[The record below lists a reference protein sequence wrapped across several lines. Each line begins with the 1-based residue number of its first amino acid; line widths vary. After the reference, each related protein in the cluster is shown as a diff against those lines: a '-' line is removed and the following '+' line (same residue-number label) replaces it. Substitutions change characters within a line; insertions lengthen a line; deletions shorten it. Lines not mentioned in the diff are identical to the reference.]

1 MHGELKKYMG
11 ELYVKVI
18 IFVFVISPVIIAVL
32 SVKSFSTVKSVEDS
46 QLLRGTEAISK
57 ERERYQYVRG
67 VLDQEK
73 LNEAL
78 YYYQSISLEDIAY
91 VELGIKYPGIV
102 DLLYEAYTNV
112 YGEGNHNLYDLKNA
126 NNFYSQNTEQIEKIF
141 EQQPQEYTEWEQQIA
156 LSRAEKVRAPFYIE
170 FSRQWKIAIK
180 NIGILLLIYSI
191 AIILIGTNSFA
202 YEKEKNMELI
212 LATLDTKKLY
222 TMGWQ
227 KIKTFLL
234 FISVMYFVMVAIYS
248 VVYFF
253 MTGFSGWKSPIQIE
267 YFTIIYNIT
276 FLQAYLLIIFTGWI
290 CSMAIG
296 MVIVVLNSFL
306 QSVYST
312 LAVGFLLIYSPLIIS
327 KFSIVPNGLK
337 TFMRLQ
343 PVNALMT
350 EKLLVSLHSQKFLSI
365 SIPEGVFLLICSI
378 FIIGISVLVVPK
390 FFSFRINR
398 E

>member
-18 IFVFVISPVIIAVL
+18 IFVFVISPVIIAIL

-57 ERERYQYVRG
+57 EQERYQNVRG
-67 VLDQEK
+67 VLNQEK

-78 YYYQSISLEDIAY
+78 SYYQSILPEDVAY

-102 DLLYEAYTNV
+102 DLLYDAYTNV
-112 YGEGNHNLYDLKNA
+112 YGEGNQNLYNLKNA

-141 EQQPQEYTEWEQQIA
+141 EQQPQEYNELEQRIA
-156 LSRAEKVRAPFYIE
+156 LSRAKKVRKPFYIE

-180 NIGILLLIYSI
+180 NIGILLLLYSI
-191 AIILIGTNSFA
+191 AIILIGTKSFA

-222 TMGWQ
+222 TMGRQ

-234 FISVMYFVMVAIYS
+234 FISVMYLVMIAIYS

-253 MTGFSGWKSPIQIE
+253 MTGFSGWKSPVQIE
-267 YFTIIYNIT
+267 YFTIIYNMT
-276 FLQAYLLIIFTGWI
+276 FLQAYLLIIFIGWI

-337 TFMRLQ
+337 RFMRLQ

-365 SIPEGVFLLICSI
+365 SIPEGVLLLICSI
-378 FIIGISVLVVPK
+378 FIIGISVIVVPK